1 MNKVYIVLFIIVATL
16 YSCENDDIC
25 IESTTPQLIIRF
37 YDAANPTTKKKVNS
51 LNVWIAEKD
60 SIVKNMATD
69 SIAIPLNTNSTNTV
83 YKFSSTNKVDDIS
96 FTYQPGEVYISR
108 SCGFKAIFQNVT
120 ATKTTSNWIQ
130 QIIIK
135 NPTIENEKNAHITI
149 LH

>member
-1 MNKVYIVLFIIVATL
+1 MNKILSVLCIIVATF

-37 YDAANPTTKKKVNS
+37 YDATNPTIKKKVSS
-51 LNVWIAEKD
+51 LNVWISEKD
-60 SIVKNMATD
+60 SIIKNKATD

-83 YKFSSTNKVDDIS
+83 YKFSSTNKVDDLS
-96 FTYQPGEVYISR
+96 FTYQRGEVYISR